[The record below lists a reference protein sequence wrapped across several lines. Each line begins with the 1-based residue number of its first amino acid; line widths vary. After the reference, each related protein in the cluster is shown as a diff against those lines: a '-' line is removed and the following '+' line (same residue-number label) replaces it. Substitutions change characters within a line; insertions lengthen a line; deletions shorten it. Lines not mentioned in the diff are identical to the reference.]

1 MGKIMGNL
9 KHTYNAFPELQ
20 TKFFHTQC
28 VIWSFPPSFTEFH
41 HNFHILE
48 ISGIVKNCSLHVFKH
63 EFTASTWWFQWAVFT
78 ISMVFTLD
86 RPQCITIQ
94 DGVGIDK

>member
-28 VIWSFPPSFTEFH
+28 VIWSSPQ
-41 HNFHILE
+41 
-48 ISGIVKNCSLHVFKH
+48 VSLN
-63 EFTASTWWFQWAVFT
+63 SIT
-78 ISMVFTLD
+78 ISTFLKFQVQFW
-86 RPQCITIQ
+86 
-94 DGVGIDK
+94 KN

>member
-20 TKFFHTQC
+20 TKFFHKQC

-41 HNFHILE
+41 HDFHIFQIRYNSGKINNDE
-48 ISGIVKNCSLHVFKH
+48 KVTTRGISHKAFPNITRQSKLSLFSKD
-63 EFTASTWWFQWAVFT
+63 Q
-78 ISMVFTLD
+78 L
-86 RPQCITIQ
+86 Q
-94 DGVGIDK
+94 

>member
-28 VIWSFPPSFTEFH
+28 VIWSSPPSFTEFH
-41 HNFHILE
+41 HDFHIFK
-48 ISGIVKNCSLHVFKH
+48 ISGTILEKLTMMKNLQQ
-63 EFTASTWWFQWAVFT
+63 EASPRKLFQ
-78 ISMVFTLD
+78 I
-86 RPQCITIQ
+86 
-94 DGVGIDK
+94 

>member
-28 VIWSFPPSFTEFH
+28 VIWSYPKSFTELH
-41 HNFHILE
+41 HDFHIFQTSGTILE
-48 ISGIVKNCSLHVFKH
+48 KLTMVKKLQP
-63 EFTASTWWFQWAVFT
+63 EASPTKLFQ
-78 ISMVFTLD
+78 I
-86 RPQCITIQ
+86 
-94 DGVGIDK
+94 